1 MKYCCTNSQRKDTC
15 YFEFQKGKFND
26 KHWLS
31 DSLCLNADIFDD
43 LGLYEFFSKVLS
55 EFNYY
60 GITEI
65 DKEKW
70 EQIKSESKK
79 SGCAVKDVIDEIDSW
94 INSSFDTIDKIT
106 ILGI

>member
-1 MKYCCTNSQRKDTC
+1 MKYCCTNSQRKGTC
-15 YFEFQKGKFND
+15 YFEFQKGRFND

-31 DSLCLNADIFDD
+31 DSLCLDADIFDD
-43 LGLYEFFSKVLS
+43 LSLYELFSKVLP
-55 EFNYY
+55 EFDYY

-70 EQIKSESKK
+70 KQIKLESEVI
-79 SGCAVKDVIDEIDSW
+79 GGTVKDVIDEIDLW
-94 INSSFDTIDKIT
+94 INLAFSTIDTIT